1 MKNYG
6 VFRAQYE
13 YINESNTNMM
23 NNLLSFVLLLSLYK
37 DVTPFLGQFQRD
49 PAIISSSTTTLF
61 LHNGDADK
69 TCDEED
75 VDFLEHLEKARES
88 FESLVAKPHLFNDS
102 PATTLTAASRKRRE
116 IEIGLMESLRDA
128 DDAVD
133 ELVNLWMQEKG
144 ESQANYLKEMEK
156 SCSDGLLKEE
166 ELLRNMIEDSHN
178 EWAEPISR
186 LAAILFYK
194 GRSVESKEHADFVL
208 RSIKPWH
215 FECAQLQVMN
225 CLRLGLRKEAFQY
238 ARMALPSLNH
248 KTNNSARNQWVDSAL
263 RAAQKS
269 YQDATDKQ
277 LDWERGSEKGNKET
291 ENMWQ

>member
-1 MKNYG
+1 M
-6 VFRAQYE
+6 
-13 YINESNTNMM
+13 NEMTRTSNTNMM
-23 NNLLSFVLLLSLYK
+23 NLLSFVLLLSLCE
-37 DVTPFLGQFQRD
+37 DVTPFLGQFQRG
-49 PAIISSSTTTLF
+49 PANISSATKTLL

-102 PATTLTAASRKRRE
+102 HTASLTAASRKRRE
-116 IEIGLMESLRDA
+116 TEIDLLESLRDA

-133 ELVNLWMQEKG
+133 DLVALWMQEKG
-144 ESQANYLKEMEK
+144 KSQANYLQEMEK

-208 RSIKPWH
+208 QNIKPWH

-225 CLRLGLRKEAFQY
+225 CLRLGLRKEVFQY
-238 ARMALPSLNH
+238 ARMALPRLND

-263 RAAQKS
+263 RAAHKS
-269 YQDATDKQ
+269 YHDAANKQ
-277 LDWERGSEKGNKET
+277 LEWERESET